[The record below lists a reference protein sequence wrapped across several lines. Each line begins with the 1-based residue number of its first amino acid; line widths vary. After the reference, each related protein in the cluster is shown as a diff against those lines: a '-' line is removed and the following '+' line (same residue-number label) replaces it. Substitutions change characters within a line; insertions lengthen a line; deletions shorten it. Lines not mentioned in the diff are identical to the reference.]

1 MRLKAFSVSIHL
13 QSSYIAA
20 IGTTPTP
27 NMDRN
32 RTAIVHGF
40 SLVSRHKNNH
50 GIKAKPLFNFNTY
63 NGMMAS
69 DYSSYNYDYETI
81 FNIWHCTSSNT
92 IMPLINIDYSPN
104 SQACCQSC
112 QSKIAISEIRV
123 VVMDMSPYQKGDI
136 IRTYYHVNC
145 YSNPY
150 ISIIR
155 KQLDDVQNLSKE
167 NWMDGERKR
176 SPQKNYV
183 EDFIAIPAST
193 PSRISNTTVTNGAAD
208 EGIPTSAEW
217 NAPDSIAMTPE
228 NSDPTVITPSRIA
241 SPPIVVNPYMREK
254 CLTITGLKYG
264 QVSKEIYKDELY
276 IASLFCW
283 SLVSYWY

>member
-1 MRLKAFSVSIHL
+1 
-13 QSSYIAA
+13 
-20 IGTTPTP
+20 
-27 NMDRN
+27 
-32 RTAIVHGF
+32 
-40 SLVSRHKNNH
+40 
-50 GIKAKPLFNFNTY
+50 
-63 NGMMAS
+63 
-69 DYSSYNYDYETI
+69 
-81 FNIWHCTSSNT
+81 
-92 IMPLINIDYSPN
+92 MPLINIDYSPN

-150 ISIIR
+150 ISIIP

-193 PSRISNTTVTNGAAD
+193 PSRISNTTVTNRAAD

-228 NSDPTVITPSRIA
+228 NSDPTVITPLRIA

-264 QVSKEIYKDELY
+264 QVCAYRNQNVLLARDPNNKYDANAVKVTNLDGKSIGHIKKEQAKRLSSILNNLDMNVVAECTVIDDGDGYTQKL
-276 IASLFCW
+276 ICVFRQKMSNSC
-283 SLVSYWY
+283 VSVDK